1 MNIESIKTIIIV
13 ILGFLIGFLTLNEH
27 RDVTYREVVKWDT
40 VVSKSIVEVKSKPKI
55 VDRWHPDTSKTD
67 TFYSRTIDTFKVVE
81 DYLSVKVYK
90 DTIKSGP
97 NKIIIDD
104 TITRNEI
111 IGRSVRMEMEN
122 LIIKP
127 KKIKSPTELWLNPTY
142 SETGIGGNILI
153 VKGRFGMSAGYN
165 NGTNIGIV
173 IRLK

>member
-13 ILGFLIGFLTLNEH
+13 ILGFLIGFLVLNED

-40 VVSKSIVEVKSKPKI
+40 VVFKSTVEVKSKPKI
-55 VDRWHPDTSKTD
+55 VDRWHPKTD

-90 DTIKSGP
+90 DTIKSGS

-122 LIIKP
+122 IMIKP
-127 KKIKSPTELWLNPTY
+127 KKMKTPTELWLNPTY
-142 SETGIGGNILI
+142 SESGIGGNIMV
-153 VKGRFGMSAGYN
+153 VKGRFGMSAGYS

-173 IRLK
+173 VRLK